1 MVVHYHP
8 YQQRQHYHHYN
19 YRHIITIIATALLS
33 SSQPLSSWYFVAC
46 TIYCQEITN
55 NSGDSYMKDH
65 LDPSTVLDIIKKMRL
80 DSIVM
85 KVKVID
91 EVMIYND
98 DYDDGNDGE

>member
-1 MVVHYHP
+1 M
-8 YQQRQHYHHYN
+8 
-19 YRHIITIIATALLS
+19 IATSSLLS
-33 SSQPLSSWYFVAC
+33 SWHLVAC

-80 DSIVM
+80 DTIVM

-91 EVMIYND
+91 EVMIYNI
-98 DYDDGNDGE
+98 